1 MHNKS
6 VVPELASH
14 SSASRLICRSAGIST
29 TSPQSRV
36 QQGWSWTF
44 GRRSTSPTAIWTV
57 WRPCWRRWGVTRT
70 SWWPST
76 DPRPSQESQR
86 ITVSALPTEED
97 VPVPIS
103 FLGNATSAVQILDLR
118 LDVTWLVTV
127 RSLKTLGGTFLSI
140 CVEKCLYLYSVPRFF
155 SRVLRLVVFCATQW
169 TEPVTTR
176 L

>member
-118 LDVTWLVTV
+118 L
-127 RSLKTLGGTFLSI
+127 RF
-140 CVEKCLYLYSVPRFF
+140 VPWKHSEVPFYQ
-155 SRVLRLVVFCATQW
+155 SVLRNAFIYTPFLGFSLGFCVSLFFA
-169 TEPVTTR
+169 PPSG
-176 L
+176 LSL